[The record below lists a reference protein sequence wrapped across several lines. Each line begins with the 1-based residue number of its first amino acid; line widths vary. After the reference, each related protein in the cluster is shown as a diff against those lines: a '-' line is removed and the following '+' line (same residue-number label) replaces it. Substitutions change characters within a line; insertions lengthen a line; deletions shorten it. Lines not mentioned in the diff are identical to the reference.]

1 MRLLL
6 WVNDKIHVKYIE
18 HYLTQITMQWML
30 AVVIFVLI
38 IELFTL
44 TSHLILTKPH
54 EVGTITIHI
63 WQEIIA
69 FVFE

>member
-18 HYLTQITMQWML
+18 QYLTQITMQWML
-30 AVVIFVLI
+30 AVVIFVVI

-44 TSHLILTKPH
+44 TSRLILTEPH
-54 EVGTITIHI
+54 QVGTITVPI
-63 WQEIIA
+63 WQKIIA
-69 FVFE
+69 FLFE